1 MEAVLQP
8 KVIFFRVSNNQTKI
22 LRIYTTIQRH
32 FEKGEKVLVILP
44 NQEAEKYFDEL
55 LWKIPP
61 ESFLPHTRTSKPC
74 QARIVV
80 TEVQKNLN
88 QATVL
93 WNLCPEVT
101 PLYNQFEM
109 IYELLD
115 ETSKEKEKQSTNKI
129 AAYKEKI
136 KEKGTEAQRHYP
148 VIT

>member
-1 MEAVLQP
+1 METFCEP
-8 KVIFFRVSNNQTKI
+8 KVIFFRVSDNQTKVS
-22 LRIYTTIQRH
+22 RICTTIQKH

-44 NQEAEKYFDEL
+44 NQEAEKYFDDL

-61 ESFLPHTRTSKPC
+61 ESFLPHTRASKPC

-88 QATVL
+88 QSTVL
-93 WNLCPEVT
+93 WNLCPEVS
-101 PLYNQFEM
+101 PLYDQFEM

-115 ETSKEKEKQSTNKI
+115 ETSKEKAKQSTNKI

-136 KEKGTEAQRHYP
+136 KHKGAEAQRNYP
-148 VIT
+148 LIT